1 MIMIILSAIV
11 LTSVVWNVKQY
22 LTAVKLKIAIYEK
35 EQVAVS
41 LRQFISASEA
51 QVGAALQTN
60 KKLKSEVQSLVARS
74 KNSKKISSTT
84 STPKAKV
91 RNTKSF
97 SKGFSAI

>member
-11 LTSVVWNVKQY
+11 LTSVVCNVKQY

-97 SKGFSAI
+97 SKG

>member
-35 EQVAVS
+35 EQVAAS

-74 KNSKKISSTT
+74 NNSKKVSSTT

-91 RNTKSF
+91 RKTKNF
-97 SKGFSAI
+97 SKG

>member
-11 LTSVVWNVKQY
+11 LTSVVWNVMQY

-35 EQVAVS
+35 EQVAAS

-74 KNSKKISSTT
+74 KNSKKVSSTT

-97 SKGFSAI
+97 SKG

>member
-1 MIMIILSAIV
+1 MIILSAIV
-11 LTSVVWNVKQY
+11 LTSVVWNVMQY

-35 EQVAVS
+35 EQVAAS

-74 KNSKKISSTT
+74 KNSKKVSSTT

-97 SKGFSAI
+97 SKG

>member
-1 MIMIILSAIV
+1 MIILSAIV

-35 EQVAVS
+35 EQVAAS

-51 QVGAALQTN
+51 QVGAVLQTN

-74 KNSKKISSTT
+74 NNSKKVSSTT

-91 RNTKSF
+91 RKTKNF
-97 SKGFSAI
+97 SKG

>member
-1 MIMIILSAIV
+1 MIILSAIV

-35 EQVAVS
+35 EQVAAS

-74 KNSKKISSTT
+74 NNSKKVSNTT
-84 STPKAKV
+84 STPKAQV
-91 RNTKSF
+91 RKTKNF
-97 SKGFSAI
+97 SKG

>member
-1 MIMIILSAIV
+1 MIILSAIV

-22 LTAVKLKIAIYEK
+22 FTAVKLKIAIYEK
-35 EQVAVS
+35 EQVAAS

-74 KNSKKISSTT
+74 NNSKKVSSTT

-91 RNTKSF
+91 RKTKNF
-97 SKGFSAI
+97 SKG

>member
-11 LTSVVWNVKQY
+11 LTSVVWNVMQY

-35 EQVAVS
+35 EQVAAR
-41 LRQFISASEA
+41 LRQFISASED

-74 KNSKKISSTT
+74 KNSKKVSSTT

-91 RNTKSF
+91 RNTKNF
-97 SKGFSAI
+97 SKG